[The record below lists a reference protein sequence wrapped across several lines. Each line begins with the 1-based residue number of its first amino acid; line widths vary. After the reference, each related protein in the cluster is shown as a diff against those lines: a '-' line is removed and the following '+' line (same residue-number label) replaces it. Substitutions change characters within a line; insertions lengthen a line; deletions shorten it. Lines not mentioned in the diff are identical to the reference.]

1 MGSALPTDTRTAVK
15 DVADQL
21 LADGIR
27 PSVKLVRER
36 LGRGSDTTIAGALK
50 DWWQELAERLF
61 DQQSRPG
68 VPEPVW
74 EAVNGLWQAALDQ
87 AAKTF
92 DADRAVLQR
101 ERDTATEDRGAALLG
116 RDEAI
121 DAGKRLEKEMEA
133 LQASVLEAGKAVAA
147 EKARVDE
154 LRAQLE
160 AANQKV
166 QDADSRLATQAKE
179 ARGQLELAEHRYER
193 LEQRSAREVDGAR
206 QERDTALHELAAERQ
221 RSREAEDQL
230 RHDLSENRQHSARL
244 EQRAVT
250 AETALLARE
259 RELVAVRERA
269 ERVGELEAEVRR
281 LVSAQEA
288 ALASKTAA
296 DDEIKRLQDELRTLR
311 ERLLIA
317 EARLDDRNNSTKND
331 KS

>member
-1 MGSALPTDTRTAVK
+1 MASALPTDTRSAVK

-61 DQQSRPG
+61 DQQHRPG
-68 VPEPVW
+68 IPEPVW
-74 EAVNGLWQAALDQ
+74 EAVDGLWQAALDQ

-92 DADRAVLQR
+92 DVERAALQQ
-101 ERDTATEDRGAALLG
+101 ERDAATEGRAAALLA
-116 RDEAI
+116 RDQAI
-121 DAGKRLEKEMEA
+121 DATKQLEKEMEA
-133 LQASVLEAGKAVAA
+133 LQASVLEAGQAVAA

-166 QDADSRLATQAKE
+166 QDADNRLATQAKE
-179 ARGQLELAEHRYER
+179 AHDHLELAEHRYER
-193 LEQRSAREVDGAR
+193 LEQRLARDVDAAR
-206 QERDTALHELAAERQ
+206 QERDKALRELAGERQ
-221 RSREAEDQL
+221 RGRETESQLRDQL
-230 RHDLSENRQHSARL
+230 SESRQLQARL

-259 RELVAVRERA
+259 QELVAVRERA
-269 ERVGELEAEVRR
+269 ERVGELEAEARR
-281 LVSAQEA
+281 LVNDRDA
-288 ALASKTAA
+288 ALASRAA
-296 DDEIKRLQDELRTLR
+296 TDDENQRLQDEHRALR

-317 EARLDDRNNSTKND
+317 EARLDDRYSTNNE